1 MPKKAFWFLGKFN
14 LISDLQV
21 DVSVCTDYGVTI
33 TVEELYALSRARQ
46 MGDLSNDDYHRQLRS
61 RGILR
66 ADFDISAN
74 DDRLLQKVPLVS

>member
-1 MPKKAFWFLGKFN
+1 MKKAFWFLGKFN

-33 TVEELYALSRARQ
+33 TVEELNALSTARQ
-46 MGDLSNDDYHRQLRS
+46 MGDLSHDDYLKELKR

-66 ADFDISAN
+66 ADFDIAAN
-74 DDRLLQKVPLVS
+74 DDRLLQEVPLAS